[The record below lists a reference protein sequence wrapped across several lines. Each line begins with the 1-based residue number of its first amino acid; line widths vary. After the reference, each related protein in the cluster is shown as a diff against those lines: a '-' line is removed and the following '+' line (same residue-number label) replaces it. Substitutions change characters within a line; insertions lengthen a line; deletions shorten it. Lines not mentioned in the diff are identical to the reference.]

1 MSRSGATLRRAM
13 DAHLK
18 RLADI
23 GLNLTAAEEAL
34 DEGANT
40 TARDL
45 LDRAGESL
53 DELRGAWPELSE
65 AQRSIIGGAA
75 APLRQRLDAAKARLP
90 RHLALTDVPQ
100 AERIVDPE
108 DDGPPEAA

>member
-1 MSRSGATLRRAM
+1 M

-23 GLNLTAAEEAL
+23 GLDLTAAEEAL
-34 DEGANT
+34 AEGANT
-40 TARDL
+40 AARDL
-45 LDRAGESL
+45 LDRAAEAL
-53 DELRGAWPELSE
+53 DALRGEWPLLSE
-65 AQRSIIGGAA
+65 PERKIIGSTA
-75 APLRQRLDAAKARLP
+75 APLRQRLDAGRARLP
-90 RHLALTDVPQ
+90 RLVALTEVPQ

>member
-1 MSRSGATLRRAM
+1 M

-18 RLADI
+18 RLAEI
-23 GLNLTAAEEAL
+23 GLDLTAAEEAL

-40 TARDL
+40 NAREL
-45 LDRAGESL
+45 LDRVAEAL
-53 DELRGAWPELSE
+53 DELRGAWPDLSDAE
-65 AQRSIIGGAA
+65 RKVIGPTA
-75 APLRQRLDAAKARLP
+75 APLRARLDAARARLP
-90 RHLALTDVPQ
+90 RLVALTEVPQ

>member
-1 MSRSGATLRRAM
+1 M

-23 GLNLTAAEEAL
+23 GLDLSAAEDAL

-40 TARDL
+40 NARDL
-45 LDRAGESL
+45 LDRASGAL
-53 DELRGAWPELSE
+53 DELREAWPELSQSE
-65 AQRSIIGGAA
+65 RSIIGSTA
-75 APLRQRLDAAKARLP
+75 APLRARLDAARARLP
-90 RHLALTDVPQ
+90 RLVALTEVPQ
-100 AERIVDPE
+100 SERVSDPE

>member
-1 MSRSGATLRRAM
+1 M

-23 GLNLTAAEEAL
+23 GLDLTAAEEAL

-45 LDRAGESL
+45 LDRAAEAL
-53 DELRGAWPELSE
+53 DALRSEWPALSE
-65 AQRSIIGGAA
+65 PERKIIGSTA
-75 APLRQRLDAAKARLP
+75 APLRQRLDAAMARLP
-90 RHLALTDVPQ
+90 RLVALTEVPQ